1 MKKFVK
7 SISMILLSCAL
18 MLPTTVFAE
27 SFDLADCTVTTEN
40 SNGITPRIG
49 LNESYIKNGYYNN
62 YYTSD
67 GDYFYITKGETVTFR
82 VNLEKAHHVQMG
94 YATSKSNRIMTYD
107 GTSKNPTTS
116 ISIPANGD
124 YFFWILNV
132 SSDTMHIL
140 GGSIEY

>member
-1 MKKFVK
+1 
-7 SISMILLSCAL
+7 
-18 MLPTTVFAE
+18 
-27 SFDLADCTVTTEN
+27 
-40 SNGITPRIG
+40 
-49 LNESYIKNGYYNN
+49 
-62 YYTSD
+62 
-67 GDYFYITKGETVTFR
+67 
-82 VNLEKAHHVQMG
+82 MG

-124 YFFWILNV
+124 YFFWIFNV